1 VLRRLDDAALELLL
15 ARAETELGRA
25 LPLDP
30 EARAALRAMA
40 DGDGRYV
47 LNIAE
52 QIAALPPDTPPLDP
66 AALSSLLAKRAA
78 LYDKDRE
85 EHYNLISALHKSLRG
100 SDPDAALYWL
110 ARMMNAGE
118 DPRYIARRLTRF
130 AAEDIGMADPNALT
144 QALAGWETYER
155 LGSPEGE
162 LALAQVV
169 VYLGTAPKSNAL
181 YTALAAARA
190 AARASGSLM
199 PPAHIVNAPTKLM
212 EQLGYGAGYQYDHE
226 AEDSFSGQ
234 NYFPDGMPRPQFYHP
249 SDRGFERE
257 IAKRLEY
264 WTTLRT
270 ERQR

>member
-1 VLRRLDDAALELLL
+1 
-15 ARAETELGRA
+15 
-25 LPLDP
+25 
-30 EARAALRAMA
+30 
-40 DGDGRYV
+40 
-47 LNIAE
+47 
-52 QIAALPPDTPPLDP
+52 
-66 AALSSLLAKRAA
+66 
-78 LYDKDRE
+78 
-85 EHYNLISALHKSLRG
+85 
-100 SDPDAALYWL
+100 
-110 ARMMNAGE
+110 MMNAGE

-234 NYFPDGMPRPQFYHP
+234 NYFPDGMPRPQFYRP

-264 WTTLRT
+264 WTNLRT